1 MKRYSKLLTVFMTF
15 VVLLYF
21 LFNTKVV
28 FAAKFHQEGDNVVY
42 KESVT
47 LDDLNENSFTQWG
60 WSPSSGMYVYKIDD
74 KTGIPTGSVI
84 NGMCFFKYGYD
95 DKFGAI
101 ASSQFITLILNRG
114 LGLVFSDE
122 KLLAFYTAYLQNISG
137 VHNNKA
143 GSLVDSHG
151 NVLGLCLNDISG
163 CVYDAYPQN
172 TNIDIP
178 SQEVNNVY
186 NYYQY
191 YIDVVDPQTPD
202 YINIQTYNLNTVK
215 TLLDVSNQY
224 TASSNSVIDV
234 VGNGLCTFFYSS
246 GNTRLLRYGVDNS
259 YRGMNYYDISNC
271 SCYASL
277 STTYNNF
284 CNSYGLVNNGDVVGY
299 TKLIATG
306 GYYLDVK
313 FLNADTSTPL
323 SSGVR
328 YKLVSNS
335 DTYTT
340 ENITI
345 SSSSSVRLCSANYVP
360 CSKNPS
366 KITVYKDSPIL
377 TSVVNKTYAPS
388 TYTSNNYNSYNTN
401 ADNSIST
408 NTSVVN
414 NSTTTNNE
422 IYNDASES
430 FQEYYSS
437 QDNYNIDNSVVIQNT
452 TEIIY
457 NYYGNDNGGG
467 GSDDNDDDPI
477 WDALLKAIVDFFKKI
492 GQLIAALLTGL
503 LELINTVLDAFANI
517 NNSFEGIKNFLSS
530 IFSWFPSEI
539 VTLMVLGLGLALL
552 ASFITW
558 FKR

>member
-1 MKRYSKLLTVFMTF
+1 MTF

-47 LDDLNENSFTQWG
+47 LDDLSENSFTQWG

-84 NGMCFFKYGYD
+84 NGMCFFKYGDD

-101 ASSQFITLILNRG
+101 ASSQFIALIVNRG
-114 LGLVFSDE
+114 LGLVLSDE
-122 KLLAFYTAYLQNISG
+122 KLQTFYTAYLQNISG
-137 VHNNKA
+137 APNNKA
-143 GSLVDSHG
+143 GSLVDSNG

-191 YIDVVDPQTPD
+191 YIDVVDPRTPD
-202 YINIQTYNLNTVK
+202 YINIQTYNLNTVSN
-215 TLLDVSNQY
+215 LLDV
-224 TASSNSVIDV
+224 TNSKTVGLKSIINTI
-234 VGNGLCTFFYSS
+234 GNGLALYFYHN
-246 GNTRLLRYGVDNS
+246 GNTQTLHNWTNTQSSSIGIRYLEIDGRVVYPESESHYDNFCNDRGLIQNGAEIGYTSLISSAGSSLRVYFYDLDSALRNINDNLYTADSNGSFTLNTVDNNQS
-259 YRGMNYYDISNC
+259 ITLCAPNFIPTSKDSKIITVYRNSNIVTQITNKTY
-271 SCYASL
+271 SPSTFT
-277 STTYNNF
+277 STTYNN
-284 CNSYGLVNNGDVVGY
+284 Y
-299 TKLIATG
+299 
-306 GYYLDVK
+306 
-313 FLNADTSTPL
+313 DT
-323 SSGVR
+323 
-328 YKLVSNS
+328 
-335 DTYTT
+335 
-340 ENITI
+340 
-345 SSSSSVRLCSANYVP
+345 
-360 CSKNPS
+360 
-366 KITVYKDSPIL
+366 
-377 TSVVNKTYAPS
+377 
-388 TYTSNNYNSYNTN
+388 NT
-401 ADNSIST
+401 DNSIST

-414 NSTTTNNE
+414 NSTETNNT

-430 FQEYYSS
+430 FSEYYSS
-437 QDNYNIDNSVVIQNT
+437 QDNYNIDNSVVIENT

-457 NYYGNDNGGG
+457 NYYGNDNGGGG